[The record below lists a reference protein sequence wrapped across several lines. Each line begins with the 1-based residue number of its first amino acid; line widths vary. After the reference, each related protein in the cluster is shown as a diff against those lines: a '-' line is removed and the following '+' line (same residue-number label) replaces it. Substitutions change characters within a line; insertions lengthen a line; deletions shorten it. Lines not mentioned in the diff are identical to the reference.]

1 MNKLMNYIAI
11 ILICSAI
18 YSFAQ
23 SSFSS
28 ERLKN
33 SLVEYIQ
40 SKTNSNATIDIISNI
55 KDTKFNQSKVKAK
68 FQDLNIKNNGISS
81 INISF
86 FENDKK
92 IESINVKFKVQ
103 EMKNIWVTARTLSRN
118 TVIGEED
125 LVESIIDVA
134 SIDEATL
141 LDKSEIVGSKLN
153 RTMQKNSPITK
164 ENLAENNLI
173 KSGDKVNIIVQSGA
187 ITIRS
192 TGSALQDASV
202 GQNLRV
208 KRDGKTAQVLQGKVM
223 NDGTVFIGL
232 K

>member
-1 MNKLMNYIAI
+1 MNKLINYIAI
-11 ILICSAI
+11 LIICSAI
-18 YSFAQ
+18 SSVAQ

-28 ERLKN
+28 ERLKK
-33 SLVEYIQ
+33 SLVEYVQ
-40 SKTNSNATIDIISNI
+40 SKTNPNATIEIISNI

-68 FQDLNIKNNGISS
+68 FQDLNLNNNGISS

-92 IESINVKFKVQ
+92 IESTDVKFKVK
-103 EMKNIWVTARTLSRN
+103 EMKKIWVTARTLSRN
-118 TVIGEED
+118 TVVEEED
-125 LVESIIDVA
+125 LVESTIDVA
-134 SIDEATL
+134 GIDEADL
-141 LDKSEIVGSKLN
+141 LEKSEIVGSKLN

-192 TGSALQDASV
+192 TGSALQDGSA

-223 NDGTVFIGL
+223 SDGSVFIGL